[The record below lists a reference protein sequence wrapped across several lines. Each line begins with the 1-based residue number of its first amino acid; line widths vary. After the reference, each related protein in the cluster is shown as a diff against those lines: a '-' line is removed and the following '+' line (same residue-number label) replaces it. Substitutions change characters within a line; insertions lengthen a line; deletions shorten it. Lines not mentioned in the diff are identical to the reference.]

1 MIIVLILM
9 LSILIKIK
17 QEIKKLRMKKILL
30 IIITILN
37 IFFQIKNLIL
47 IFIFIF
53 MTISFSIFNKLNL
66 NSQNYNDNNIQYY
79 IDFYDYANK
88 QKKAKY
94 LEQLSILLISL
105 YFFKYSQF
113 FPNVNTFF
121 KCFNKASFEFFLILI
136 TIFCLLI
143 GFSVITFFVYGSYIK
158 EFSTYSYSFLTN
170 LKLIFFIEDTNTLIK
185 LNEHFKMFTIIILLF
200 YIFMLRF
207 FFINLFYPTFTEYL
221 RIEREQ
227 NKFLHGK
234 SLTFKKKLE
243 QFICGF
249 CNIFGKKKIIFE
261 EPSIDKTQQSSEI
274 KIEDILNKE

>member
-1 MIIVLILM
+1 
-9 LSILIKIK
+9 
-17 QEIKKLRMKKILL
+17 
-30 IIITILN
+30 
-37 IFFQIKNLIL
+37 
-47 IFIFIF
+47 
-53 MTISFSIFNKLNL
+53 
-66 NSQNYNDNNIQYY
+66 
-79 IDFYDYANK
+79 
-88 QKKAKY
+88 
-94 LEQLSILLISL
+94 
-105 YFFKYSQF
+105 
-113 FPNVNTFF
+113 
-121 KCFNKASFEFFLILI
+121 
-136 TIFCLLI
+136 
-143 GFSVITFFVYGSYIK
+143 
-158 EFSTYSYSFLTN
+158 
-170 LKLIFFIEDTNTLIK
+170 
-185 LNEHFKMFTIIILLF
+185 MFTIIILLF